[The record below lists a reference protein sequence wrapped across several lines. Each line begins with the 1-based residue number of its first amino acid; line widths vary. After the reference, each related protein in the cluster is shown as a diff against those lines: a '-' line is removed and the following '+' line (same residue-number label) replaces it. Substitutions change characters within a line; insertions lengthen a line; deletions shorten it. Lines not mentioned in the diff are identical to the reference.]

1 MSEEVKAVRARP
13 AKQAASQGWSGGGG
27 GGGDDDDDIS
37 WQVLRIVDTTTTY
50 IENIV
55 KPLAIER

>member
-27 GGGDDDDDIS
+27 GDDDIS
-37 WQVLRIVDTTTTY
+37 WQILRIVVDGG
-50 IENIV
+50 
-55 KPLAIER
+55 